1 MATYND
7 YVGLTARVTRTA
19 APAVASLQTGGE
31 AAASARRTFSVQT
44 AGRDPSV
51 AATAAVSS
59 SRPAAYLPYSGM
71 AMTPSDIMRQ
81 QICYQG
87 IVSLRIVM
95 LVRLNSENFH
105 SASEVTT
112 YGAI

>member
-1 MATYND
+1 VATYND

-51 AATAAVSS
+51 AATAVSS